1 MDWCCALPYDADDS
15 LVAKLEEGANAAVI
29 PRLSVYAKIKG
40 FDKPVVN
47 DIKKIILKNEPAD
60 AVGMVTELIT

>member
-47 DIKKIILKNEPAD
+47 DIK
-60 AVGMVTELIT
+60 